1 MASVPFH
8 YVDLRTFCYAT
19 EDEKR
24 VEQALRTFLPD
35 EFDVNRVANEG
46 HHGDR
51 IVVLSARVENADD
64 VRHVLSVL
72 SELPDIDRV
81 IAELDERVDDNNS
94 LFLRLDKQAA
104 FGGEVRLGPGMTL
117 RAKVEAYPAK
127 REKAVEN
134 AREALSELAAQTGT
148 TGRDGATVAAG
159 DGDAADPIETT
170 DTTGDAERP
179 DANEAA
185 DAGDS

>member
-24 VEQALRTFLPD
+24 VEEALRTFLPED
-35 EFDVNRVANEG
+35 FEIERVRNEG

-64 VRHVLSVL
+64 VRHVLGGLTSL
-72 SELPDIDRV
+72 SGLDRV
-81 IAELDERVDDNNS
+81 LEELEDRVDDNCS

-104 FGGEVRLGPGMTL
+104 FRGDVRLGEGITL

-127 REKAVEN
+127 QPRAVAN
-134 AREALSELAAQTGT
+134 AREALEKI
-148 TGRDGATVAAG
+148 AT
-159 DGDAADPIETT
+159 E
-170 DTTGDAERP
+170 
-179 DANEAA
+179 EAV
-185 DAGDS
+185 